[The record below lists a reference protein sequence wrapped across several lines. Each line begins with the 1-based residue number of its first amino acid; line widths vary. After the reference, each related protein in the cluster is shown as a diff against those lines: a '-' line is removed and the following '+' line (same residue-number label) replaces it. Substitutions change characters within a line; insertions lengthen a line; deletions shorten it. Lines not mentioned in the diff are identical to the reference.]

1 MIFDI
6 NVVFARAKAD
16 PVALFITGVMIGTFL
31 FLYSCWYCFKKIFP
45 DSPNMFTNLELDEI
59 RLERLDERESF
70 LTGQLKNIQD
80 KLAVHRR
87 KKTNTQIK
95 HDIEQNIEANVSKYN
110 SKGAS
115 IYGQQ
120 WEDGQVP
127 IKEVMAIPDEEVRK
141 LRIEAQNIVTQ
152 RNAEEQ
158 KDLWSLWNT
167 NRDSKKNS
175 KKNKGNHNDVVD
187 DDRIDVRTDRTDRN
201 IQTKSLGSAV
211 YTTGRTGYNPNKSG
225 DPRFTNGEREK
236 TVTGKNLPR
245 LDLSKVSFPPQG
257 VSRPNQQG
265 ISAGNESKQIDDYHH
280 DSYNIEIAPAA
291 ISSYGYSNQRNRTS
305 KAKANNY
312 GGGDKDPGSTYKAYK
327 TNRPTAPSINP
338 LHDPQGGLSRLDQT
352 HEAFTSKN
360 SVGKV
365 WGGNS
370 DRPSPSPAKNV
381 SIAPQGIK
389 APASNQPRLQGPRTP
404 PRGPPNGSLALA
416 STGPMSASL
425 RPPQGIRA
433 PPRAPGSPP
442 SLPPSLHS
450 GRPPPRPYARPPP
463 RGGRPPPRGPIT
475 PPPRGGRPPPKGP
488 ITPPP
493 RGPRGPPPSY

>member
-1 MIFDI
+1 MRYSLFLFIFI
-6 NVVFARAKAD
+6 FLIFNVDYVLARAKTD
-16 PVALFITGVMIGTFL
+16 PVALLITGVVIGTFL
-31 FLYSCWYCFKKIFP
+31 LLYSCWYCFKQVFP

-152 RNAEEQ
+152 RKAEEQ

-167 NRDSKKNS
+167 SRDSKNNNKKS
-175 KKNKGNHNDVVD
+175 KSKSNNNDDYD
-187 DDRIDVRTDRTDRN
+187 DERIDVRTDRTDRN
-201 IQTKSLGSAV
+201 NQTKSLGSAA
-211 YTTGRTGYNPNKSG
+211 YATGRTGYNPNKSG
-225 DPRFTNGEREK
+225 DPRFTNGEGEK
-236 TVTGKNLPR
+236 TGKNLPR

-257 VSRPNQQG
+257 VARPNQQG
-265 ISAGNESKQIDDYHH
+265 ASSSSKQQSKDDYN
-280 DSYNIEIAPAA
+280 DDAYNIEIAPVA
-291 ISSYGYSNQRNRTS
+291 ISSYGDNNQRSHATKT
-305 KAKANNY
+305 KAIY
-312 GGGDKDPGSTYKAYK
+312 GDKDPGSTYKAYK

-338 LHDPQGGLSRLDQT
+338 LHGPEGGLSRLDQT
-352 HEAFTSKN
+352 HQAFTSKN
-360 SVGKV
+360 TVGKV

-370 DRPSPSPAKNV
+370 DISSPSPSKNV
-381 SIAPQGIK
+381 SLAPQGIK
-389 APASNQPRLQGPRTP
+389 APASNQPRLRGPRTP

-416 STGPMSASL
+416 STGPMSLSL

-433 PPRAPGSPP
+433 PPRGAPRAPGGAPP
-442 SLPPSLHS
+442 SLPPPLRG
-450 GRPPPRPYARPPP
+450 GRPPPRPYARPPPP

-475 PPPRGGRPPPKGP
+475 PPRPISRPPP
-488 ITPPP
+488 
-493 RGPRGPPPSY
+493 S